1 MRCTLC
7 HRRIGVVAGCP
18 LHGGDPVS
26 AAKEEPGAA
35 EVAPRVPGFD
45 GLRLLDEGGFARV
58 FAASRREDGLAVAL
72 KVARHRGDPRFS
84 REAAALR
91 RVGPPAVP
99 RLLGEGEME
108 GGFPYLVLELI
119 DGETLARWMEAL
131 PGAGAAAP
139 GEAMRL
145 IDGIGAAVDRVHA
158 AGVVHR
164 DLKPENVMLRRA
176 GRPAP
181 EVALL
186 DLGLARPG
194 EASGAAEE
202 GNAVT
207 RTGLR
212 LGSAL
217 YMAPEQCLDARDVDA
232 RADLYALGVVAF
244 ELLTGRPPFV
254 GEPSAVVRAHV
265 SRRPPRPSEI
275 APVPR
280 GVDEVL
286 LRALAKA
293 REERFGSARAFSEA
307 VRAALEG
314 AIASPPAQRGGEPP
328 PRADGPSRRVG
339 EPPKGVDEP
348 ENQLREPPDSSL
360 EPENQLREPP
370 DSSLEPE
377 NQFRELPD
385 SSLEPEN
392 QLREPPDSSLE
403 PENQLREP
411 PDSGAD
417 PEKSARKPLK
427 LRDEPSETAGEPPTM
442 AGEPPPWAGQ
452 VPQLAGQPASD
463 AAPGRPDP
471 PRRSPVALL
480 AVRGGAPV
488 QEVVGI
494 AATLGGRLARVQD
507 GLYVIAFPAFPGTA
521 AQGARAALQ
530 AARQLVSALGQG
542 ASAAVHVAELQV
554 REGAAGTVF
563 AGPALARPASFWPP
577 GAPEAVAI
585 TPEAA
590 ALLGE
595 PTGPAGD
602 DDASAGAAPPGA
614 PAVEPPIRGRDGLLD
629 EIVAQVRAAW
639 RDSTPLLLT
648 LLGEVGHGKTRLWR
662 AVAAALSA
670 EPGAQVIA
678 LAARPP
684 DVAEPAG
691 LARALLRAALAL
703 GDGARADAIRAACVA
718 RLGPELGP
726 ASWPAVAFALDA
738 LPETEPAVAAVLA
751 APGALRQTLAR
762 AAGEA
767 LRRACA
773 PEGRPLAL
781 VVDDAQWGDQ
791 AGLDAIEIATL
802 AGARAPLAILVAAH
816 PTLAAV
822 RPLHGERAA
831 RSAQR
836 ALPPLDPGA
845 ARAALLD
852 RLRPVEFVPEPVVAG
867 LLEAAQGVPLFLVE
881 LAAAL
886 WQAGAVRKVR
896 GGPGWYLAADESARG
911 EAAPVMDRL
920 ARRALAGLPPPLAEL
935 AQVCAVA
942 GDELAVD
949 DLGSLLDE
957 AVRARAVSACGD
969 LDPGVGL
976 SRLVRRG
983 VLRAVDAAG
992 ASRLAFAHPLL
1003 REAIE
1008 AEAPPSLRRRL
1019 HGIALRRLL
1028 AAPAERG
1035 ARLARLAR
1043 HAAAAGAH
1051 AEAAAACFELA
1062 EEARRRHLYVDAEQ
1076 RYTAALA
1083 ALSQIEPALSQ
1094 IEPARPEV
1102 EPAPALLVSRAA
1114 VLAGRGKVRYRNQRF
1129 DDAAS
1134 DLRAARALAE
1144 AGEDG
1149 ARVADLLLEEA
1160 TVLDWCGD
1168 YAGSQALV
1176 DRAAPLAARLGD
1188 AGLAVRCDVAVGRG
1202 HFRRQET
1209 EEAIARLAE
1218 AAPRAEALGDHES
1231 HVIAL
1236 LLLAP
1241 ALVYARRIDEAEA
1254 RFEEVIARC
1263 SSAGDR
1269 LHLGVAYMNRLFVR
1283 LMREDPE
1290 GAVGDLRTAVAL
1302 ARELGSAFLERGPT
1316 HNLAELLYWSGEL
1329 SEALPLAVRA
1339 WELQQ
1344 RFFEASLVPDYALL
1358 VARIHCARG
1367 ELDDARRHLDWVLGH
1382 ADLDAVPPVTRALIR
1397 LCAQVV
1403 QGGDAP
1409 DALWDALVNE
1419 VRGAALLSE
1428 HIEVL
1433 CFAAEAALRG
1443 GRMDAAR
1450 RWLGEAAAQ
1459 TSGSRFWSGRLSRLA
1474 RELERRSLP

>member
-7 HRRIGVVAGCP
+7 FRRIGVVAGCP
-18 LHGGDPVS
+18 LHGGAAAS
-26 AAKEEPGAA
+26 AEEEEPGAA
-35 EVAPRVPGFD
+35 EIAPRVPGFD

-72 KVARHRGDPRFS
+72 KIARHRGDPRFS

-91 RVGPPAVP
+91 RVGPPAAP
-99 RLLGEGEME
+99 RLLGEGEVE
-108 GGFPYLVLELI
+108 GGFPFLVLELVG
-119 DGETLARWMEAL
+119 GETLARWMEAL

-139 GEAMRL
+139 GEAVRL

-164 DLKPENVMLRRA
+164 DLKPENVMLRRT
-176 GRPAP
+176 GGLAP
-181 EVALL
+181 EVTLL

-202 GNAVT
+202 GSAVT
-207 RTGLR
+207 HTGLR

-254 GEPSAVVRAHV
+254 GEASAVVRAHV

-280 GVDEVL
+280 GVDDVL

-293 REERFGSARAFSEA
+293 REERFGSARAFCEA
-307 VRAALEG
+307 LRAALEG
-314 AIASPPAQRGGEPP
+314 AIASPPAQRVGEPP

-339 EPPKGVDEP
+339 EPPKGGDEQ
-348 ENQLREPPDSSL
+348 EEKLREQP
-360 EPENQLREPP
+360 NQGVEQDERLREQP
-370 DSSLEPE
+370 
-377 NQFRELPD
+377 NQGVERDERLGKQP
-385 SSLEPEN
+385 N
-392 QLREPPDSSLE
+392 Q
-403 PENQLREP
+403 
-411 PDSGAD
+411 GAEQD
-417 PEKSARKPLK
+417 KNARKPPK
-427 LRDEPSETAGEPPTM
+427 VRDEPSGI

-452 VPQLAGQPASD
+452 VPQLAGQPAPG

-488 QEVVGI
+488 HEVVGI

-507 GLYVIAFPAFPGTA
+507 GLYVIAFPGAA

-542 ASAAVHVAELQV
+542 TSAAVHVAELQV

-577 GAPEAVAI
+577 GAPEPVAI

-590 ALLGE
+590 ALLDE

-614 PAVEPPIRGRDGLLD
+614 PAVEPPIRGREELLD

-691 LARALLRAALAL
+691 LVRALLRAALAL
-703 GDGARADAIRAACVA
+703 GDGARAEVIRAACVA

-896 GGPGWYLAADESARG
+896 GGPGWYLAADERARG
-911 EAAPVMDRL
+911 DAAPVMDRL

-957 AVRARAVSACGD
+957 AVRAGAVSACGD

-1028 AAPAERG
+1028 AAPADRG
-1035 ARLARLAR
+1035 ARLARVAR

-1083 ALSQIEPALSQ
+1083 ALSQS
-1094 IEPARPEV
+1094 EPARAEAEPTLSQN

-1129 DDAAS
+1129 DDAAG

-1144 AGEDG
+1144 AEEDG

-1218 AAPRAEALGDHES
+1218 AARRAEALGDHES

-1241 ALVYARRIDEAEA
+1241 ALVYARRIEEAEA

-1290 GAVGDLRTAVAL
+1290 GAVSDLRTAVAL

-1382 ADLDAVPPVTRALIR
+1382 ADLDALPPVTRALIR

-1409 DALWDALVNE
+1409 DALWDALVTE

-1433 CFAAEAALRG
+1433 CFAADAALRG
-1443 GRMDAAR
+1443 GRVDAAR

-1459 TSGSRFWSGRLSRLA
+1459 TSGSRFWSGRLSQLA
-1474 RELERRSLP
+1474 REIERRSLP

>member
-7 HRRIGVVAGCP
+7 HRRIGVVTGCP
-18 LHGGDPVS
+18 LHGGTAAS
-26 AAKEEPGAA
+26 AAKEEAGAV

-58 FAASRREDGLAVAL
+58 FAASRREDGIAVAL
-72 KVARHRGDPRFS
+72 KIARHRGDRRFS

-108 GGFPYLVLELI
+108 GVFPYLVLELV

-139 GEAMRL
+139 AEAMRL
-145 IDGIGAAVDRVHA
+145 VDAMGAAIDRVHA

-164 DLKPENVMLRRA
+164 DLKPENVMLRRT
-176 GRPAP
+176 GGPAP

-194 EASGAAEE
+194 EGSGAAEE
-202 GNAVT
+202 GSEVT
-207 RTGLR
+207 HTGLR

-217 YMAPEQCLDARDVDA
+217 YMAPEQCLDARDVDG

-280 GVDEVL
+280 GADEVL

-307 VRAALEG
+307 LRAALQRDE
-314 AIASPPAQRGGEPP
+314 PAHDVTGSHRLRDGPSSVAGEPAKTTGEPP
-328 PRADGPSRRVG
+328 RR
-339 EPPKGVDEP
+339 
-348 ENQLREPPDSSL
+348 
-360 EPENQLREPP
+360 
-370 DSSLEPE
+370 
-377 NQFRELPD
+377 
-385 SSLEPEN
+385 
-392 QLREPPDSSLE
+392 
-403 PENQLREP
+403 
-411 PDSGAD
+411 
-417 PEKSARKPLK
+417 
-427 LRDEPSETAGEPPTM
+427 
-442 AGEPPPWAGQ
+442 AGQ
-452 VPQLAGQPASD
+452 VPPLAGRPTPD
-463 AAPGRPDP
+463 AAPGRPGP

-488 QEVVGI
+488 DQVAGI
-494 AATLGGRLARVQD
+494 AASLGGRLARVQD
-507 GLYVIAFPAFPGTA
+507 GLYVIAFPGA
-521 AQGARAALQ
+521 ARQGARAALQ
-530 AARQLVSALGQG
+530 AARRLVRALGH
-542 ASAAVHVAELQV
+542 ATSAAVHVAELQV
-554 REGAAGTVF
+554 REGAAGMAF
-563 AGPALARPASFWPP
+563 AGPALAQPASFWRP
-577 GAPEAVAI
+577 GAPEPVAI

-590 ALLGE
+590 AFLEE
-595 PTGPAGD
+595 PTGPDGD
-602 DDASAGAAPPGA
+602 DGASAGAAP
-614 PAVEPPIRGRDGLLD
+614 AVGPPSELPLRGRDELLG

-648 LLGEVGHGKTRLWR
+648 LLGEVGYGKTRLWE

-670 EPGAQVIA
+670 EPGARVIA

-691 LARALLRAALAL
+691 LVRALLRAALAL
-703 GDGARADAIRAACVA
+703 GDGARAGAIRAACVD
-718 RLGPELGP
+718 RLGPELGL

-738 LPETEPAVAAVLA
+738 LPESEPEVAAVLA

-773 PEGRPLAL
+773 LEGRPLAL

-791 AGLDAIEIATL
+791 AGLDAIESATL
-802 AGARAPLAILVAAH
+802 SGARAPLAILVAAH

-831 RSAQR
+831 RSAHR

-886 WQAGAVRKVR
+886 WQAGAIRKVR
-896 GGPGWYLAADESARG
+896 GGPGWYLAADERARG
-911 EAAPVMDRL
+911 EAAQVMDRL

-942 GDELAVD
+942 GDELAID

-957 AVRARAVSACGD
+957 AARAHAVSACRD

-983 VLRAVDAAG
+983 LLRVVDAAG
-992 ASRLAFAHPLL
+992 AGRLAFAHPLL
-1003 REAIE
+1003 RAAIE
-1008 AEAPPSLRRRL
+1008 AEAPPALLRRL
-1019 HGIALRRLL
+1019 HGIELRRLL

-1035 ARLARLAR
+1035 AHLARIAR

-1062 EEARRRHLYVDAEQ
+1062 EEARRRHLYVDAE
-1076 RYTAALA
+1076 RHYSAALA
-1083 ALSQIEPALSQ
+1083 ALSAAAS
-1094 IEPARPEV
+1094 AAAA
-1102 EPAPALLVSRAA
+1102 PAPGIAVSRRA
-1114 VLAGRGKVRYRNQRF
+1114 VLAGRGKVRYRIQRF
-1129 DDAAS
+1129 DDAAA
-1134 DLRAARALAE
+1134 DLRAARAIAE
-1144 AGEDG
+1144 AEGDLP
-1149 ARVADLLLEEA
+1149 AVADLLLEEA
-1160 TVLDWCGD
+1160 TVLDWCDD

-1176 DRAAPLAARLGD
+1176 DRAAPLVERLGD
-1188 AGLAVRCDVAVGRG
+1188 AAQRARCEVAVGRA
-1202 HFRRQET
+1202 HFRCQRLED
-1209 EEAIARLAE
+1209 AIARLGP
-1218 AAPRAEALGDHES
+1218 AARDAGALGDHEG

-1241 ALVYARRIDEAEA
+1241 ALVYAGRLDEAEA
-1254 RFEEVIARC
+1254 RFHEVVSRC
-1263 SSAGDR
+1263 ERVGDR
-1269 LHLGVAYMNRLFVR
+1269 LHLGIALMNRVTLG
-1283 LMREDPE
+1283 LAREDPE
-1290 GAVGDLRTAVAL
+1290 GAQSDLRTAVAL
-1302 ARELGSAFLERGPT
+1302 AREVGNAYLERGPA
-1316 HNLAELLYWSGEL
+1316 HNLAEMLYWSGEL
-1329 SEALPLAVRA
+1329 AEALPLAVRA
-1339 WELQQ
+1339 FELQR
-1344 RFFEASLVPDYALL
+1344 RFFQATPVPDYALL
-1358 VARIHCARG
+1358 VARIHAARG
-1367 ELDDARRHLDWVLGH
+1367 ELAEAARHLGWARAQCDLG
-1382 ADLDAVPPVTRALIR
+1382 AAPPVTRVLLR
-1397 LCAQVV
+1397 LCAQLT
-1403 QGGDAP
+1403 QGGGAEGE
-1409 DALWDALVNE
+1409 AWEALVAE
-1419 VRGAALLSE
+1419 ARSAALNSE
-1428 HIEVL
+1428 LIEIL
-1433 CFAAEAALRG
+1433 CFAAADALQRG
-1443 GRMDAAR
+1443 RREEAR
-1450 RWLGEAAAQ
+1450 RWLAEAAQ
-1459 TSGSRFWSGRLSRLA
+1459 IPWGKRFWRGRLAHLSA
-1474 RELERRSLP
+1474 QVDAAPP

>member
-18 LHGGDPVS
+18 LHGGAAAS
-26 AAKEEPGAA
+26 AAKEEAGAV

-72 KVARHRGDPRFS
+72 KIARHRGDRRFS

-91 RVGPPAVP
+91 RIGPPAVP

-108 GGFPYLVLELI
+108 GGFPYLVLELV

-139 GEAMRL
+139 VEAMRL
-145 IDGIGAAVDRVHA
+145 VDAIGAAVDRVHA

-164 DLKPENVMLRRA
+164 DLKPENVMLRRM
-176 GRPAP
+176 GGPAP

-194 EASGAAEE
+194 EGSGAAEDGSE
-202 GNAVT
+202 VT
-207 RTGLR
+207 HTGLR

-217 YMAPEQCLDARDVDA
+217 YMAPEQCLDARDVDG

-275 APVPR
+275 APVPL
-280 GVDEVL
+280 GADEVL

-307 VRAALEG
+307 LRVALEG
-314 AIASPPAQRGGEPP
+314 AVAGPPA
-328 PRADGPSRRVG
+328 RR
-339 EPPKGVDEP
+339 
-348 ENQLREPPDSSL
+348 
-360 EPENQLREPP
+360 
-370 DSSLEPE
+370 
-377 NQFRELPD
+377 
-385 SSLEPEN
+385 
-392 QLREPPDSSLE
+392 
-403 PENQLREP
+403 
-411 PDSGAD
+411 
-417 PEKSARKPLK
+417 
-427 LRDEPSETAGEPPTM
+427 AGEPPE
-442 AGEPPPWAGQ
+442 GGDEPSQRAGQ
-452 VPQLAGQPASD
+452 VPQLAGRPTPDVAPAT
-463 AAPGRPDP
+463 PGPS
-471 PRRSPVALL
+471 RRSPVALL

-488 QEVVGI
+488 DQVAGI
-494 AATLGGRLARVQD
+494 AASLGGRLARVQD
-507 GLYVIAFPAFPGTA
+507 GLYVIAFPGGAR
-521 AQGARAALQ
+521 QGARAALQ
-530 AARQLVSALGQG
+530 AARRLVRALGN
-542 ASAAVHVAELQV
+542 ATSAAVHVAELQV
-554 REGAAGTVF
+554 REGAAGTAF
-563 AGPALARPASFWPP
+563 AGPALAQPASFWRP
-577 GAPEAVAI
+577 GAPEPIAI

-590 ALLGE
+590 AFLEE
-595 PTGPAGD
+595 PTGATALIKEPSGPAGD
-602 DDASAGAAPPGA
+602 DGASAGAPPAAAPSSELPL
-614 PAVEPPIRGRDGLLD
+614 RGRDELLG

-648 LLGEVGHGKTRLWR
+648 LLGEVGHGKTRLWE

-670 EPGAQVIA
+670 EPGARVIA

-691 LARALLRAALAL
+691 LVRALLRAALAL
-703 GDGARADAIRAACVA
+703 GEGARAGAIRAACVA
-718 RLGPELGP
+718 RLGPELGL

-767 LRRACA
+767 LRRACTL
-773 PEGRPLAL
+773 EGRPLAL

-791 AGLDAIEIATL
+791 AGLDAIESATL
-802 AGARAPLAILVAAH
+802 SGARAPLAILVAAH

-886 WQAGAVRKVR
+886 WQAGAIRKVR
-896 GGPGWYLAADESARG
+896 GGPGWYLAADASARG
-911 EAAPVMDRL
+911 EAAQVMDRL

-942 GDELAVD
+942 GDELAID
-949 DLGSLLDE
+949 DLEGLLDE
-957 AVRARAVSACGD
+957 AARAQAVSACRD

-983 VLRAVDAAG
+983 LLRVVDAAG
-992 ASRLAFAHPLL
+992 AGRLAFAHPLL
-1003 REAIE
+1003 RAAIE
-1008 AEAPPSLRRRL
+1008 AEAPLALRRRL
-1019 HGIALRRLL
+1019 HGIELRRLL
-1028 AAPAERG
+1028 ASPAERG
-1035 ARLARLAR
+1035 AHLGRITR

-1062 EEARRRHLYVDAEQ
+1062 EEARRRHLYVDAE
-1076 RYTAALA
+1076 RHYSAALA
-1083 ALSQIEPALSQ
+1083 ALA
-1094 IEPARPEV
+1094 AAA
-1102 EPAPALLVSRAA
+1102 PAPGIAVSRRA
-1114 VLAGRGKVRYRNQRF
+1114 VLAGRGKVRYRIQRF
-1129 DDAAS
+1129 DDAAA
-1134 DLRAARALAE
+1134 DLRAARAIADAE
-1144 AGEDG
+1144 GDLPA
-1149 ARVADLLLEEA
+1149 VADLLLEEA
-1160 TVLDWCGD
+1160 TVLDWCDD

-1176 DRAAPLAARLGD
+1176 DRAAPLVERLGD
-1188 AGLAVRCDVAVGRG
+1188 AAQRARCEVAVGRA
-1202 HFRRQET
+1202 HFRCQRLED
-1209 EEAIARLAE
+1209 AIARLGP
-1218 AAPRAEALGDHES
+1218 AARDAGALGDHEG

-1241 ALVYARRIDEAEA
+1241 ALVYAGRLDEAEA
-1254 RFEEVIARC
+1254 RFHEVVSRC
-1263 SSAGDR
+1263 ERVGDR
-1269 LHLGVAYMNRLFVR
+1269 LHLGIALMNRLTLR
-1283 LMREDPE
+1283 LAREDPE
-1290 GAVGDLRTAVAL
+1290 GAQSDLRTAVTL
-1302 ARELGSAFLERGPT
+1302 ARELGNAYLERGPA

-1339 WELQQ
+1339 FELQR
-1344 RFFEASLVPDYALL
+1344 RFFQATPVPDYALL
-1358 VARIHCARG
+1358 VARIHAARG
-1367 ELDDARRHLDWVLGH
+1367 ELAEAARHLDWARAQCDLG
-1382 ADLDAVPPVTRALIR
+1382 AAPPVTRVLLR
-1397 LCAQVV
+1397 LCAQLT
-1403 QGGDAP
+1403 QGGGAEGG
-1409 DALWDALVNE
+1409 AWAALVAE
-1419 VRGAALLSE
+1419 ARSAALLSE
-1428 HIEVL
+1428 LIEIL
-1433 CFAAEAALRG
+1433 CFAAADALHRG
-1443 GRMDAAR
+1443 RREEAR
-1450 RWLGEAAAQ
+1450 RWLAEAAQ
-1459 TSGSRFWSGRLSRLA
+1459 SPWGKRFWQGRLAHLSA
-1474 RELERRSLP
+1474 QVDAAPP